1 MQTSRPRLT
10 FALACAAAVFLPPAA
25 LAQPYPSKPIR
36 MLVGFPPG
44 GGADIVARQLAPK
57 LGEQLGQQVVI
68 DNRGGASGNIA
79 LEVLAKAVPDG
90 YTLMMTTPT
99 VTVNPALYPKVAYDS
114 LRDFAPVR
122 LVASTAYILVVH
134 PSVPAKTVQELVAL
148 AKARPRQ
155 LNYSSGGNGAA
166 AHLAG
171 ELFRSMTGIEIVHV
185 PYKGVAPALISLLG
199 SEVQLTFSSQPS
211 TIPHLK
217 EGRLRA
223 LGITS
228 PKRSGFTPDIPTIA
242 ESGVPGYDT
251 TAWYGVLATAR
262 TPAPVIARLN
272 AEAVRSLQTPE
283 TAERIRNVGGEP
295 LPGTPADFR
304 SFLRE
309 EIRRWAPVIVQSG
322 AKSEVN

>member
-272 AEAVRSLQTPE
+272 AELTKLLELPE
-283 TAERIRNVGGEP
+283 IKAAIAAQSFEILPSNPVQFGE
-295 LPGTPADFR
+295 F
-304 SFLRE
+304 
-309 EIRRWAPVIVQSG
+309 I
-322 AKSEVN
+322 KSELVKWVKVVKDSGMRID